1 MGLFGLFGKKR
12 EDSAA
17 ERRKM
22 AKRLD
27 GMALK
32 YVVERDCDEAESEG
46 DAAEVQSGAA
56 SDRVIGRSGALILK
70 EDRLLV
76 YSDAD
81 VIFRAKV
88 DSLSMGML
96 LSGDGVILEG
106 DDEENGG
113 RHRKII
119 AYFTYY
125 LKI

>member
-17 ERRKM
+17 ERRRM

-32 YVVERDCDEAESEG
+32 YVVERDSDEAEGADGEV
-46 DAAEVQSGAA
+46 AAQSGAA
-56 SDRVIGRSGALILK
+56 ADRVIGRSGALILK

-81 VIFRAKV
+81 VIFRARV

-106 DDEENGG
+106 NDEENGG

-125 LKI
+125 LKT